1 MGLAKWPEL
10 DYKYKEGG
18 SYMRSLVSF
27 SACLLL
33 FSCALLAQDSSKPNF
48 TGAWQLDP
56 ARSELNTNRVSG
68 ANWVIEEKDNSIH
81 ITETEAGK
89 GDRKIELK
97 CTTDGKE
104 CNVPSEK
111 AKASFWYNGPMLVE
125 METKGDNAT
134 RYRLKLVDDGKV
146 LNVEVTYI
154 VPQIEKPDKLV
165 FSKQP

>member
-1 MGLAKWPEL
+1 
-10 DYKYKEGG
+10 
-18 SYMRSLVSF
+18 MRSLVSF

-33 FSCALLAQDSSKPNF
+33 FSCALIAQDPSKPNF
-48 TGAWQLDP
+48 TGTWQLDP
-56 ARSELNTNRVSG
+56 AKSELNTSHASG
-68 ANWVIEEKDNSIH
+68 ATWVIEEKDNSIH
-81 ITETEAGK
+81 ITEMESAK

-134 RYRLKLVDDGKV
+134 RYRLKLMDAGKS

-154 VPQIEKPDKLV
+154 VPQTEKSDKLV

>member
-1 MGLAKWPEL
+1 
-10 DYKYKEGG
+10 
-18 SYMRSLVSF
+18 MRSLISF
-27 SACLLL
+27 PACSL
-33 FSCALLAQDSSKPNF
+33 FFFCALSAQDLSRPDF
-48 TGAWQLDP
+48 TGTWQLDP
-56 ARSELNTNRVSG
+56 ARSELNTSHMSS
-68 ANWVIEEKDNSIH
+68 ATWVIEEKDNSIH
-81 ITETEAGK
+81 ITETESAK

-125 METKGDNAT
+125 METRGDNAT
-134 RYRLKLVDDGKV
+134 RYRLKLMDDRKT

-154 VPQIEKPDKLV
+154 VPQTEKADKLV